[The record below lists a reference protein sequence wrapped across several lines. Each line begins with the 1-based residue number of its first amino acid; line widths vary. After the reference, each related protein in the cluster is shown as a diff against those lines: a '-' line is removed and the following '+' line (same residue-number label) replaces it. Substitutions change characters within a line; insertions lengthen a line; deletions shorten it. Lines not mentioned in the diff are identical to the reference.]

1 MLLIIRD
8 NYNAVWAIE
17 IKQKVFREHSGRIF
31 KRAQTQLTSVLFCV
45 CFFQFAPCPSF
56 YSAHSGG
63 QPSCNQHGQ
72 SLALKLLE
80 KGEEAWFS
88 SNSSSLHTPDYF
100 LCVGGGEGG
109 NKHICLNHYD
119 QVSTNAA

>member
-8 NYNAVWAIE
+8 NYAVWAIK
-17 IKQKVFREHSGRIF
+17 IKQKVFRERSGRIF

-45 CFFQFAPCPSF
+45 FFSYCLCPSF

-80 KGEEAWFS
+80 KGEGAWFS
-88 SNSSSLHTPDYF
+88 SNSSSLHTPGYF
-100 LCVGGGEGG
+100 FVCVLRGEGG
-109 NKHICLNHYD
+109 GKGGIN
-119 QVSTNAA
+119 VFV